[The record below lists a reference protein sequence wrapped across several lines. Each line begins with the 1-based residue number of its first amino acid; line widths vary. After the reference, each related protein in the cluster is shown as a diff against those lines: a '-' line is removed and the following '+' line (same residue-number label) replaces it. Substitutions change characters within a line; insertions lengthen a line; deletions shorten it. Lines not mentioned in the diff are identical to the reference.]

1 MIIINLIILISIIKI
16 QLELIKNFDQNF
28 KFLLSESFSKKIIFA
43 KMVKKRVFINK
54 SFRIA

>member
-16 QLELIKNFDQNF
+16 QLELIKKFDQNF